1 MTKNLKTNLLYGSLW
16 GFAEATLG
24 YLLHWILFPISGMIM
39 FPIGFYFMK
48 RAEKENEQSSSIF
61 QVAIIAAVI
70 KSVNLFM
77 PNPMIYKALNP
88 IFMILLQGCLVFV
101 LLREDVLVDLK
112 RVFAASF
119 IWRAIFIGILLVEF
133 GNPSNIYYLSGG
145 PLRAINFLLINPAIN
160 TVVITLIYKYS
171 LKRKFKLNPNYGF
184 LVFLL
189 AIGVQFIL

>member
-1 MTKNLKTNLLYGSLW
+1 MTKNFKTNLLYGSLW

-61 QVAIIAAVI
+61 QVAVIAAVI

-101 LLREDVLVDLK
+101 LLREDVLVDIK
-112 RVFAASF
+112 RVFATAF
-119 IWRAIFIGILLVEF
+119 IWRMVFISILLVEF
-133 GNPSNIYYLSGG
+133 GSPSNIYYLSGG
-145 PLRAINFLLINPAIN
+145 PSRIINFLLINPAIN
-160 TVVITLIYKYS
+160 TVVITLIHKYS
-171 LKRKFKLNPNYGF
+171 FKGKFKLNPNYGF
-184 LVFLL
+184 LVLLL
-189 AIGVQFIL
+189 AISVKFIL

>member
-1 MTKNLKTNLLYGSLW
+1 MTKSFKTNLLYGSLW

-48 RAEKENEQSSSIF
+48 RAEKENDQSSSIF
-61 QVAIIAAVI
+61 EVAVIAAVI

-77 PNPMIYKALNP
+77 PNPMLYKALNP

-101 LLREDVLVDLK
+101 LLRKDVLIDLK
-112 RVFAASF
+112 NVFAASF
-119 IWRAIFIGILLVEF
+119 IWRIAFIGILLLEF
-133 GNPSNIYYLSGG
+133 KSPNNIYYLSGG
-145 PLRAINFLLINPAIN
+145 PYRAINFLLMNPAIN
-160 TVVITLIYKYS
+160 TVVITVIHKYS
-171 LKRKFKLNPNYGF
+171 LKGKFKLNPNYGF

-189 AIGVQFIL
+189 AISVQFVL

>member
-1 MTKNLKTNLLYGSLW
+1 MTKNFKTNLLYGSLW

-61 QVAIIAAVI
+61 QVAVIAAVI

-101 LLREDVLVDLK
+101 LLREDVLVDIK

-119 IWRAIFIGILLVEF
+119 IWRVVFIGILLVEF
-133 GNPSNIYYLSGG
+133 GSPSNIYYLSGG

-160 TVVITLIYKYS
+160 TVVITLIHKYS
-171 LKRKFKLNPNYGF
+171 LKGKFKLNPNYGF

-189 AIGVQFIL
+189 AISVQFIL

>member
-1 MTKNLKTNLLYGSLW
+1 MNKNFKTNLLYGSLW

-48 RAEKENEQSSSIF
+48 RAEKENDQSSSIF
-61 QVAIIAAVI
+61 QVAVIAAVI

-101 LLREDVLVDLK
+101 LLRKDVLVDIK
-112 RVFAASF
+112 RVFSAAF
-119 IWRAIFIGILLVEF
+119 IWRIIFIGILLLEF
-133 GNPSNIYYLSGG
+133 KSPSNVYYLSGDASR
-145 PLRAINFLLINPAIN
+145 LINFLFINPAIN
-160 TVVITLIYKYS
+160 TVVITLMHKYAF
-171 LKRKFKLNPNYGF
+171 KIKFKLSPNYGF

-189 AIGVQFIL
+189 AISIQFVL